1 MSDND
6 VAALTTRVV
15 TAYLHGHA
23 LPVADLA
30 PLIGAVRSALLA
42 LDGAASAAVQPPS
55 RQPAV
60 PIRRSVS
67 REAIVCLEC
76 DKAQRTLR
84 RHLAGAHGLSTE
96 EYRARWRLPAD
107 YPMTAP
113 DVAAER
119 SRLAKAAG
127 FGKKGGRRRKA

>member
-15 TAYLHGHA
+15 TAYLHSHA
-23 LPVADLA
+23 LPVAELA
-30 PLIGAVRSALLA
+30 LLISAVKSALLA
-42 LDGAASAAVQPPS
+42 LDGAASAAVQALS

-67 REAIVCLEC
+67 REAIVCLDC
-76 DKAQRTLR
+76 GKTQKTLR
-84 RHLAGAHGLSTE
+84 RHLAGAHGLTAD

-113 DVAAER
+113 DFAAER

-127 FGKKGGRRRKA
+127 FGKTGGRRRNI